1 MYSPTDINT
10 SLSVKIASWLCGITR
25 VNPNIS
31 HASVSVSIHV
41 YQSSDNIR
49 NRKNSM
55 KMQHS
60 ASILCI
66 LWVCS
71 LCFKNKNTTVKL
83 LSLYFQILN
92 EGIWG
97 EKKDEKA
104 YAAAGF
110 IQFNFYCPP
119 SYFIFTIF
127 SSFFFFSFFRY
138 FDNKVFVS
146 LANGEVIVYQREAGK
161 RKNGLKQTVLPS
173 QFLLNIQCLESSV
186 LQCVRSPK

>member
-127 SSFFFFSFFRY
+127 SSFFFFSSSGILTTKCLCPWPMERWSSIREKQVSGRMDSNKQFFQVN
-138 FDNKVFVS
+138 FF
-146 LANGEVIVYQREAGK
+146 
-161 RKNGLKQTVLPS
+161 
-173 QFLLNIQCLESSV
+173 
-186 LQCVRSPK
+186 